1 MMKKALNIASI
12 VLIPLALKAYQPE
25 IDLNP
30 PSYVEEMPS
39 KDFVPDFSQPGSLFG
54 QGDKPL
60 FSDRRAMRPHDLITI
75 VINESSNASYS
86 SSKSY
91 NNNSSGISTSPRIN
105 YNGLNP
111 DKRRT
116 INELDD
122 QTNYTFTRPTT
133 TNTFKGG
140 GNQSKNETLNLT
152 ITARIIKVLENGN
165 YFVYGDKEILVD
177 GEKQVIKISG
187 VVRPYDINRDN
198 SVESKFLADAKI
210 QYANLGDLSSTSKK
224 KFATDAMDTEYP
236 Y

>member
-1 MMKKALNIASI
+1 MKKPVSILGIAI
-12 VLIPLALKAYQPE
+12 LPFFMYAYQPE
-25 IDLNP
+25 IDFDP

-39 KDFVPDFSQPGSLFG
+39 KDFVPDFAQPGSLFG

-60 FSDRRAMRPHDLITI
+60 FSDRRAMHPNDLITV
-75 VINESSNASYS
+75 VINESSTANYS

-122 QTNYTFTRPTT
+122 RTNYTFTRPTT

-140 GNQSKNETLNLT
+140 GTQSKNETLSLT

-165 YFVYGDKEILVD
+165 YFIYGDKEMLVD

-210 QYANLGDLSSTSKK
+210 QYKNLGDLSSTSKK